1 MNFSPD
7 QILLVL
13 VLISGF
19 YMAWSIGANDV
30 ANAMGTS
37 VGSGALT
44 LRSALVLAAVFE
56 FCGAFFFGSRV
67 TETVQSGI
75 LLPDLFIHDPHLY
88 VYGML
93 AALLSAGAW
102 LQVASYFGWPVSTTH
117 AIIGAI
123 VGFGIM
129 IGGVE
134 TIHWS
139 GVTMIVASWV
149 VSPLLGGL
157 AAYYLFTLVKERI
170 FLSSAP
176 LEQAKK
182 WSPIFFGAV
191 LLVLTMTF
199 FLSSKDEGL
208 HNFSFSQCIL
218 LAVVASM
225 IGAFLSALWV
235 KKVGTE
241 EELLKAPPEYQPE
254 VMTGLGKVEKHLLR
268 ISGQASG
275 DMQNKIFDMLG
286 QVQEMSS
293 SLRQVPVSDVIHTQF
308 QLVEKI
314 FMKLQILTACLM
326 AFAHGANDVANA
338 IGPLVGSV
346 NILMTGTLSY
356 ATEIPLWALFLGGMG
371 IVIGLA
377 TWGWRVIMTIG
388 KKITELTPTRGFSA
402 ELGAALTVLL
412 ASRLGL
418 PISATHT
425 LVGAVLGVGF
435 ARGLE
440 AINLTIT
447 RDILASWV
455 VTLPIAAVLSGVIF
469 QGIRML
475 FG

>member
-1 MNFSPD
+1 MITPD

-13 VLISGF
+13 VLLSGF

-44 LRSALVLAAVFE
+44 LRSALVLAAIFE
-56 FCGAFFFGSRV
+56 FSGAFFFGSRV

-75 LLPDLFIHDPHLY
+75 LLPELFTAHPKLY

-93 AALLSAGAW
+93 SALLSAGAW

-117 AIIGAI
+117 AIIGSI
-123 VGFGIM
+123 VGFGIL

-134 TIHWS
+134 TIDWS
-139 GVTMIVASWV
+139 VVTMIVSSWV
-149 VSPLLGGL
+149 VSPLLGGI
-157 AAYYLFTLVKERI
+157 AAYYLFTFVKERI

-182 WSPIFFGAV
+182 LAPLFFGAV
-191 LLVLTMTF
+191 LLVLSTTII
-199 FLSSKDEGL
+199 LSAKDEGF
-208 HNFSFSQCIL
+208 HGFSFSQSIL
-218 LAVVASM
+218 LALLVAV
-225 IGAFLSALWV
+225 IGAVLSFLWV
-235 KKVGTE
+235 RKIGTKD
-241 EELLKAPPEYQPE
+241 ELPEVPPDYQPE
-254 VMTGLGKVEKHLLR
+254 VLVGLGKVEKHLLR
-268 ISGQASG
+268 MSGKASG
-275 DMQNKIFDMLG
+275 ELQDKVFGMLG
-286 QVQEMSS
+286 EVQEMVSL
-293 SLRQVPVSDVIHTQF
+293 LRQVPVSDVIHSQF

-346 NILMTGTLSY
+346 NILLHGTLSY
-356 ATEIPLWALFLGGMG
+356 ATEIPLWALFLGGIG

-377 TWGWRVIMTIG
+377 TWGWRVILTIG

-418 PISATHT
+418 PVSATHT

-440 AINLTIT
+440 AINLTVT

-455 VTLPIAAVLSGVIF
+455 ITLPISALLAAVIF
-469 QGIRML
+469 QIILAL